1 MDYLPLLKTIFA
13 MFTNGQLVFAVF
25 FVIAFVIAMVI
36 AYRKDK
42 ALHQLF
48 YKGNYKILIAF
59 FAFIALLF
67 VIKFATK
74 H

>member
-1 MDYLPLLKTIFA
+1 
-13 MFTNGQLVFAVF
+13 MFTKGQLVFAVF

-59 FAFIALLF
+59 FSFISLLF

-74 H
+74 Y